1 MKIRYSTLMYLSGPS
16 EKMQTFKVPAFL
28 IWVLLAFLILLLA
41 GTIWSL
47 ILQGKL
53 SEANQHAHNL
63 LEENSVLLQE
73 NRKIQLLEDNLKS
86 NTLLLR
92 RVLNLVGVVP
102 GQNSPISKEAQDSAM
117 ASFVENSDILL
128 NMSHPLSNR
137 EVTDITPS
145 GMPSQGRITRGFNP
159 DDDNLSRRHYG
170 VDIVNKE
177 GTKIYATADGI
188 VEFAGWDD
196 IFGKMI
202 IINHSS
208 DMKLEGYKTVYGHN
222 LVNLVSAGEV
232 VKKGDL
238 IALSGNTGR
247 STGPH
252 THYEIRNNDTAI
264 DPEPFLRSKNYS
276 IGN

>member
-1 MKIRYSTLMYLSGPS
+1 MSGPS
-16 EKMQTFKVPAFL
+16 EKTRSFKMPTFLLWALVAFL
-28 IWVLLAFLILLLA
+28 MLLIA
-41 GTIWSL
+41 GTVWSFVL
-47 ILQGKL
+47 YGKL
-53 SEANQHAHNL
+53 SEANKHARNL

-73 NRKIQLLEDNLKS
+73 NRKIELLEQNLKS

-92 RVLNLVGVVP
+92 RVLNLVGVSP
-102 GQNSPISKEAQDSAM
+102 GQNAPISKEAQDSAI
-117 ASFVENSDILL
+117 AAFIKNSDILL
-128 NMSHPLSNR
+128 NMAHPFSNR
-137 EVTDITPS
+137 EIVDTIPS
-145 GMPSQGRITRGFNP
+145 GMPSQGRIARGFNP

-188 VEFAGWDD
+188 VDFAGWDD

-208 DMKLEGYKTVYGHN
+208 DMKSEGYKTVYGHN
-222 LVNLVSAGEV
+222 LVNLVSAGEI

-252 THYEIRNNDTAI
+252 THYEIRDNDIAI
-264 DPEPFLRSKNYS
+264 DPDPFLKNKNYS

>member
-16 EKMQTFKVPAFL
+16 EKTRSFKVPAFL
-28 IWVLLAFLILLLA
+28 LWVLIAFFIILLA
-41 GTIWSL
+41 GTIWSF
-47 ILQGKL
+47 ILQSRL
-53 SEANQHAHNL
+53 AEANQHARNL

-92 RVLNLVGVVP
+92 RVLNLVGVSP
-102 GQNSPISKEAQDSAM
+102 GQNTMISKEEQDSAI
-117 ASFVENSDILL
+117 AAFIENSDILL
-128 NMSHPLSNR
+128 NMSHPLTNR
-137 EVTDITPS
+137 EVTDIIPS
-145 GMPSQGRITRGFNP
+145 GMPSQGRITRGFNL
-159 DDDNLSRRHYG
+159 DDENLSRRHYG

-208 DMKLEGYKTVYGHN
+208 EMKLEGYKTVYGHN
-222 LVNLVSAGEV
+222 LVNLVSAGEI

-264 DPEPFLRSKNYS
+264 DPEPFLKSKNYS

>member
-1 MKIRYSTLMYLSGPS
+1 MYLSGAS
-16 EKMQTFKVPAFL
+16 EKTRSFKIPTFLLWVVFAF
-28 IWVLLAFLILLLA
+28 ITLLLA
-41 GTIWSL
+41 GTIWNF

-53 SEANQHAHNL
+53 AEANKHARNL

-73 NRKIQLLEDNLKS
+73 NRKIQLLEENLKS

-92 RVLNLVGVVP
+92 RVLNLVGVSP
-102 GQNSPISKEAQDSAM
+102 GQSSPISKEAQDSAI
-117 ASFVENSDILL
+117 AAFIESSDILL
-128 NMSHPLSNR
+128 NMSHPLTVKNI
-137 EVTDITPS
+137 VDTIPG

-202 IINHSS
+202 IISHSS
-208 DMKLEGYKTVYGHN
+208 EMKSEGFKTVYGHN
-222 LVNLVSAGEV
+222 LVNLVSAREI

-252 THYEIRNNDTAI
+252 THYEIRKNDNAI
-264 DPEPFLRSKNYS
+264 DPDPFLKNKNYS

>member
-1 MKIRYSTLMYLSGPS
+1 MKIRYSTLMYLSGAS
-16 EKMQTFKVPAFL
+16 DKTRSFKIPAFFL
-28 IWVLLAFLILLLA
+28 WVLIAFFIILLA
-41 GTIWSL
+41 GTIWSFV
-47 ILQGKL
+47 LQSKL

-63 LEENSVLLQE
+63 LEENSVLMQE

-102 GQNSPISKEAQDSAM
+102 GQNSPISKEAQDSAI
-117 ASFVENSDILL
+117 ASFIENSDILL

-137 EVTDITPS
+137 EVTDIIPS

-208 DMKLEGYKTVYGHN
+208 EMKSEGYKTVYGHN
-222 LVNLVSAGEV
+222 LVNLVSAGEI

-264 DPEPFLRSKNYS
+264 DPEPFLKSKNYS